1 MMRYLKQAFYQ
12 NLGLIIGFE
21 IVILANIWRLGWMTE
36 EQSDKM
42 MWLTPASIVF
52 YVVLV
57 IAAYGF
63 GEFFGTRNWHYRAGL
78 KKFGIA
84 LMALTSISFVVIV
97 LRGYSLW
104 HLLWLY
110 PLFWTLDS
118 ALQEEKYLPRYRW
131 QKEMN

>member
-21 IVILANIWRLGWMTE
+21 IVILANIWRFEWLTD
-36 EQSDKM
+36 EQSHKM
-42 MWLTPASIVF
+42 MWMVPVSIVL
-52 YVVLV
+52 YSLLV
-57 IAAYGF
+57 IAVYGF

-78 KKFGIA
+78 KKLGIA